1 MSKEQISNFIWE
13 ILTQF
18 FAKANI
24 FFIAVG
30 GSFIVLVN
38 AYHIKKQTFWDSVF
52 EMITG
57 AVILIGFGK
66 VIMCG
71 LDRGGCLFSLMISGK
86 DCGINFFC
94 ARLLYASTQKREP
107 KITDF
112 ITPDLLILKY
122 NAS

>member
-1 MSKEQISNFIWE
+1 MSKEQISNFVWE

-52 EMITG
+52 EMVTSFVLGYMIGWITFKFTNNQSIILSSALISCLASKSIIG
-57 AVILIGFGK
+57 YVILNTPIF
-66 VIMCG
+66 
-71 LDRGGCLFSLMISGK
+71 LDKLAKAVLSMFIKKIK
-86 DCGINFFC
+86 D
-94 ARLLYASTQKREP
+94 
-107 KITDF
+107 
-112 ITPDLLILKY
+112 
-122 NAS
+122 

>member
-38 AYHIKKQTFWDSVF
+38 AYHIKKQTFWDSMF
-52 EMITG
+52 EMVTSFVLGYMIGWITLKFTNNQSI
-57 AVILIGFGK
+57 ILSSALISCLASKSLVGY
-66 VIMCG
+66 IMTKTSVHV
-71 LDRGGCLFSLMISGK
+71 DNIVKSLIK
-86 DCGINFFC
+86 KN
-94 ARLLYASTQKREP
+94 TEK
-107 KITDF
+107 
-112 ITPDLLILKY
+112 
-122 NAS
+122 